1 MTISHSDIQR
11 LRQTSELWQTVPMV
25 TRLRL
30 IRRFRNLL
38 RQKWR
43 VLPELFPNR
52 PAIETIT
59 AELLPLL
66 AACKF
71 LEKNAAKTLRAR
83 RAGFWGRPVWLPGV
97 TSTIERRPYGTVLIL
112 APGNYPLML
121 PGIQVLQ
128 SIVAGNAV
136 ALKPAPGGEAA
147 AKMLSDLVSS
157 AGFPNGLCEI
167 LPTDSGSDAV
177 AAGFD
182 LIILTGSARTGRAV
196 LEQASKTLTPTI
208 IELSGVDPVFVLPDA
223 NLAHVARKLVY
234 GARLNN
240 GATCIAPHR
249 VFISH
254 QDKTELVDRLRNLL
268 KKKKP
273 LLVDKDQKKRLEAFS
288 ATIKASGGRTET
300 IGSVTLLTQMEELH
314 HLLDTDIF
322 APWIAIIGVA
332 DVEEALCFDRQVS
345 YALGASIFGSETS
358 AKLIAPKISAGS
370 ICINDLIIPTAD
382 PRLPFGGARSSGY
395 GTTRGAEGLL
405 SLTRPIVTSVRKNI
419 F

>member
-1 MTISHSDIQR
+1 MTISHSDIHR
-11 LRQTSELWQTVPMV
+11 MRRASELWQTVPMA

-30 IRRFRNLL
+30 VRRFRGLL

-43 VLPELFPNR
+43 TLPELFPNR
-52 PAIETIT
+52 PAVETIT
-59 AELLPLL
+59 AEFLPFL

-71 LEKNAAKTLRAR
+71 LERNAANILRAR
-83 RAGFWGRPVWLPGV
+83 RAGFWGRPTWLPGV
-97 TSTIERRPYGTVLIL
+97 TSIIKRQPYGTVLIL

-121 PGIQVLQ
+121 PGIQILQ

-136 ALKPAPGGEAA
+136 ALKPAPGGEPA
-147 AKMLSDLVSS
+147 AKMLSDLISS
-157 AGFPNGLCEI
+157 AGFPTGLCEI

-208 IELSGVDPVFVLPDA
+208 MELSGVDPVFVLPDA

-249 VFISH
+249 VFIGH

-268 KKKKP
+268 KKKK
-273 LLVDKDQKKRLEAFS
+273 LLFVDQDEKKRLQAFS
-288 ATIKASGGRTET
+288 ATIKASGGSTET
-300 IGSVTLLTQMEELH
+300 IGSVTLLTQIEGLH

-322 APWIAIIGVA
+322 VPWLAIIGVA
-332 DVEEALCFDRQVS
+332 DVEEALNLDRQVS
-345 YALGASIFGSETS
+345 YALGASIFGSEIS
-358 AKLIAPKISAGS
+358 AKLIAQKVSAGS
-370 ICINDLIIPTAD
+370 ICINDLIVPTAD

-405 SLTRPIVTSVRKNI
+405 SLTRPVVTSVRRDI